1 MAKVGEKGFT
11 VGKIYENRHNHRW
24 AIVEKKEISDEGVV
38 LYQLREWDLMNPD
51 SNRIDWVAESARRHW
66 MLATIKY
73 TVNEDQLRAV
83 VKRNRGEEE

>member
-24 AIVEKKEISDEGVV
+24 VIVQKKEIDDEGVV
-38 LYQLREWDLMNPD
+38 LYQLKEWDLMNPD
-51 SNRIDWVAESARRHW
+51 SNEITWVAESARRHW

-73 TVNEDQLRAV
+73 TVNEDQLRAA
-83 VKRNRGEEE
+83 VKKNRGEEE